1 MASNNLAKGL
11 KRSALTL
18 ALSMCFVG
26 AAIAADTGGL
36 RVTITDTGGQPV
48 AGATVKVS
56 SPSSLVSKTG
66 VTNADGT
73 VNLVGLDPATNYT
86 VEVTASGYSNFSAS
100 NVAVVS
106 DRNLSVGYRLG
117 GGSSVDATNLDT
129 VVVTG
134 TSLAAVDTTSAIV
147 GSTLTLD
154 MVEALPT
161 GRSYQSYLQLV
172 PGVKPSAGG
181 NPSSKS
187 GVNYADIGGA
197 AGASSDNVYYLDGV
211 DVTDPSTGTFGANF
225 NSEIIQEQQVLTG
238 GVPAEYAGGSGL
250 ISKVVTKSGSD
261 EFHGSINYYVQND
274 SLVAKDKHNTSG
286 GFSTYDTALTL
297 GGPIIKERLWFFGS
311 YQKKFRE
318 DDVLNGTTGDLM
330 RTVESDQR
338 YAFGKLTW
346 QITDDDRLTGTF
358 FNDPTEIS
366 GSNNSNTLN
375 NRDFARV
382 QGGDNYKLEYSHDWE
397 NLRLGA
403 YAFRHEGEVS
413 NLPVVQDVELNNV
426 AFQRAATLAE
436 RSQGG
441 GGVAIITERNRD
453 EFGLTFDYWLDTDF
467 GSHAFK
473 MGFTATENTY
483 FEDSRETGPSRGRY
497 SSIAA
502 ESAGVTFQQFTGA
515 GWSGTRSIVQADI
528 ARIIGSTGGFG
539 VANASAAD
547 QAYFMSV
554 LDTDNSGSISIDEV
568 NAYQFTSTAGNPTG
582 QVNNYRIV
590 EVATAPYSVQSKG
603 RTAFLQ
609 DTWTL
614 NQWTVN
620 AGVRAEEWKH
630 YDSTGGES
638 AKFDWEFA
646 PRLSVVYDLGGDG
659 RSKVWGFY
667 GRYYDP
673 IRNNMSDFAGNLTG
687 PELHEQVFIG
697 DRWLTFRSRGGP
709 KTPDALFAPSTKTPY
724 TDEFMLG
731 FSTTFRDDM
740 SLSVVLT
747 KRRTRDILEDY
758 DLGLY
763 SNPNVDSSLLE
774 EVMDDMGTPNN
785 PADDVQIGWT
795 PTWAGYAGPGTEYYL
810 PYSYFGYSAAPNSN
824 YVIGTL
830 AGGKRDYTGFEV
842 TLQKFK
848 TDNWQGMLSYTF
860 NGAKGNT
867 NSDSNADFQGDWL
880 ALDPRAPNVY
890 GPQAGNIKHQFKAF
904 ASYEFDF
911 GLELSG
917 VFNWN
922 SGLLY
927 TTSQL
932 ISARW
937 LPIMEDGN
945 YDGPLTGPDGLPI
958 LVHGYQQG
966 GVWDTWVQAGAV
978 GANTGPAYYT
988 LDMRAAYDWKL
999 PVGKLEFFLDVF
1011 NILDKQSPTSE
1022 MGLLAGNGTYAFG
1035 ESNGWVAPRRAYL
1048 GIRYSF

>member
-36 RVTITDTGGQPV
+36 RVTITDTVGQPV

-197 AGASSDNVYYLDGV
+197 AGTSSDNVYYLDGV

-426 AFQRAATLAE
+426 AFRRAATLAE

-483 FEDSRETGPSRGRY
+483 FEDSREIGR
-497 SSIAA
+497 AH
-502 ESAGVTFQQFTGA
+502 V
-515 GWSGTRSIVQADI
+515 
-528 ARIIGSTGGFG
+528 
-539 VANASAAD
+539 
-547 QAYFMSV
+547 
-554 LDTDNSGSISIDEV
+554 
-568 NAYQFTSTAGNPTG
+568 
-582 QVNNYRIV
+582 
-590 EVATAPYSVQSKG
+590 
-603 RTAFLQ
+603 
-609 DTWTL
+609 
-614 NQWTVN
+614 
-620 AGVRAEEWKH
+620 
-630 YDSTGGES
+630 
-638 AKFDWEFA
+638 
-646 PRLSVVYDLGGDG
+646 
-659 RSKVWGFY
+659 
-667 GRYYDP
+667 
-673 IRNNMSDFAGNLTG
+673 
-687 PELHEQVFIG
+687 
-697 DRWLTFRSRGGP
+697 
-709 KTPDALFAPSTKTPY
+709 
-724 TDEFMLG
+724 
-731 FSTTFRDDM
+731 
-740 SLSVVLT
+740 
-747 KRRTRDILEDY
+747 
-758 DLGLY
+758 
-763 SNPNVDSSLLE
+763 
-774 EVMDDMGTPNN
+774 
-785 PADDVQIGWT
+785 
-795 PTWAGYAGPGTEYYL
+795 
-810 PYSYFGYSAAPNSN
+810 
-824 YVIGTL
+824 
-830 AGGKRDYTGFEV
+830 
-842 TLQKFK
+842 
-848 TDNWQGMLSYTF
+848 
-860 NGAKGNT
+860 
-867 NSDSNADFQGDWL
+867 
-880 ALDPRAPNVY
+880 
-890 GPQAGNIKHQFKAF
+890 
-904 ASYEFDF
+904 
-911 GLELSG
+911 
-917 VFNWN
+917 
-922 SGLLY
+922 
-927 TTSQL
+927 
-932 ISARW
+932 
-937 LPIMEDGN
+937 
-945 YDGPLTGPDGLPI
+945 
-958 LVHGYQQG
+958 
-966 GVWDTWVQAGAV
+966 
-978 GANTGPAYYT
+978 
-988 LDMRAAYDWKL
+988 
-999 PVGKLEFFLDVF
+999 
-1011 NILDKQSPTSE
+1011 
-1022 MGLLAGNGTYAFG
+1022 
-1035 ESNGWVAPRRAYL
+1035 
-1048 GIRYSF
+1048 